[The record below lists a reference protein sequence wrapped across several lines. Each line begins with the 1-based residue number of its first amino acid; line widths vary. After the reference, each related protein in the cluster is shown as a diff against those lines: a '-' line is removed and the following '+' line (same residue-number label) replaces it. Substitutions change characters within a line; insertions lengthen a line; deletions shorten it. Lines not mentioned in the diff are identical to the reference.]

1 MSLIQIDVESNK
13 SDLDALVAELETAL
27 QTVTDVTAKITAFQ
41 LTFSVTEV
49 PETGSEVPVVT
60 E

>member
-13 SDLDALVAELETAL
+13 SDLDSLVAELETAL

-49 PETGSEVPVVT
+49 PETGPEAPVVT